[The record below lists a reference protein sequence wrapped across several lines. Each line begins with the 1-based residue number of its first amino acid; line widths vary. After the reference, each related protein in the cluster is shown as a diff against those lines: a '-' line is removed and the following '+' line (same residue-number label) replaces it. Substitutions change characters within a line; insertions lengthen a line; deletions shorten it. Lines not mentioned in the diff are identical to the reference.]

1 MTVDSVVIVALG
13 TTVFVSV
20 AVALY
25 VQKLVSP
32 LLRNQGVGVDQV
44 RFWTGCGRIFL
55 ILAPATFQMTVPDQF
70 TTPSGLAGVLT
81 HVRWGLVGVLGSLL
95 LVMAGVALSA
105 LNRTMP
111 VWVPA
116 EHVDDLNRLM
126 SRVREL
132 RAREIVSRVDAV
144 DTTEP
149 EA

>member
-1 MTVDSVVIVALG
+1 MTVDAVAIIALG
-13 TTVFVSV
+13 TTVLVSV

-25 VQKLVSP
+25 VQRLVSP
-32 LLRNQGVGVDQV
+32 LLRHQGVGADQV

-55 ILAPATFQMTVPDQF
+55 ILGPVTFQMTVPEQF
-70 TTPSGLAGVLT
+70 VTQTGLAGVLT
-81 HVRWGLVGVLGSLL
+81 HVRGGMAGVLGSLL
-95 LVMAGVALSA
+95 MVMGAVGLSA

-116 EHVDDLNRLM
+116 EQVDDLNRLM

-132 RAREIVSRVDAV
+132 RAREIISQVDA
-144 DTTEP
+144 TEP